1 MNDSTEHPPHETSLH
16 DALHTHV
23 RENGGT
29 AAGPYLV
36 GLADGALRV
45 ARRRRR
51 LARAGAGL
59 AVAAVVAVGAVAVS
73 EGATQHAHVVQPAAG
88 DTGDTGNTG
97 NTKKVA
103 LLSILPVTS
112 STERACTHGSGGYTV
127 DASATHP
134 AYCIH
139 ADRAKGMT
147 DVRVAS
153 AKAGRSTLDGTWQV
167 EVTLGS
173 ADRTRFAALTGS
185 LASARPPRNE
195 FAIVIDGKLWGNP
208 TVASSLTGGRLE
220 IVGAF
225 VGDLTSATAHDL
237 ALRLTTG
244 GRH

>member
-1 MNDSTEHPPHETSLH
+1 MNDSTERLLH

-23 RENGGT
+23 RESGDN

-51 LARAGAGL
+51 LARAGAGVV
-59 AVAAVVAVGAVAVS
+59 VAAVVATAWVAVAD
-73 EGATQHAHVVQPAAG
+73 GATQHAHEVQPAAG
-88 DTGDTGNTG
+88 GSGN
-97 NTKKVA
+97 NDKVA
-103 LLSILPVTS
+103 LISILPVTS

-127 DASATHP
+127 QASATHP
-134 AYCIH
+134 AFCIH
-139 ADRAKGMT
+139 ADRARGMT
-147 DVRVAS
+147 DVHVTS
-153 AKAGRSTLDGTWQV
+153 AKAGKSTIDGTWQV
-167 EVTLGS
+167 EVTLSS

-185 LASARPPRNE
+185 IAAAPSPRNG

-208 TVASSLTGGRLE
+208 AVTSSITGGRLE

-237 ALRLTTG
+237 ALRLDTG
-244 GRH
+244 R